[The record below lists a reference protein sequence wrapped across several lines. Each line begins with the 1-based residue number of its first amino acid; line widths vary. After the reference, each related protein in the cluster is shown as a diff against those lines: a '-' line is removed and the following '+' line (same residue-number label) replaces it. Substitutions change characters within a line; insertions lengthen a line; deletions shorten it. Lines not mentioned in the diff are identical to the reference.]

1 MCPLSLAVLLASDPL
16 ECSDCLT
23 LNFYCVM
30 RVSPPHSPLH
40 PIRDYNLTS
49 QSDCAVY
56 CNKHGDVSRSV
67 IMEFVGK
74 AKTAAIYGP
83 YILLFD
89 TDFVEIRNAEN
100 GRLRQVIAGRDC
112 RCLDDARSG
121 SQAGRTLKLG
131 MAHPEVDGRQLVVE
145 LIMQEGQSD

>member
-1 MCPLSLAVLLASDPL
+1 
-16 ECSDCLT
+16 
-23 LNFYCVM
+23 
-30 RVSPPHSPLH
+30 
-40 PIRDYNLTS
+40 
-49 QSDCAVY
+49 
-56 CNKHGDVSRSV
+56 
-67 IMEFVGK
+67 MEFVGK